1 MGWFEREVHEVVVI
15 DPNLSPM
22 DYLLARLRDPT
33 TEEHARTR
41 IAIALLPFTV
51 PKLHA
56 TAHIE
61 MGQDFASKLERA
73 VARSDNVRLI
83 SARPTPNGFKRRI

>member
-1 MGWFEREVHEVVVI
+1 MGWFEREEQQIVVI

-33 TEEHARTR
+33 TEEQTRTR

-73 VARSDNVRLI
+73 ALRSDNVRLI
-83 SARPTPNGFKRRI
+83 ADRPTSGFKRRI